1 MCGRGAGNKRAEA
14 VVTAPSAILHS
25 SSFFTLIKQYCTN
38 TMSLNTAKTP
48 QKEFTL
54 DLGQVDIRQRWQ
66 TRPPK
71 QFPSPWACE
80 WGFDEYGLWQ
90 CFQVKGI
97 KHKMRYIP
105 PGEFW
110 MGSPDDERER
120 RNNET
125 LHHVTLTE
133 GFWLGE
139 TTVTQALWLAVMGS
153 NPSGF
158 EEKRDEYLPVENVS
172 WFDCQGFMGKLK
184 SINSFFVFTFPTEAQ
199 WEYAC
204 RAGTKTPFNTGEILT
219 DKLANFQNSEHRT
232 VDVHR
237 YAANAWGLKQMHGN
251 VWEWCA
257 NSLYQY
263 PAEPQVDPVGGF
275 DIDYFAVRG
284 GSWYYLGSDCRSA
297 YRYDYDRYEHYNSIG
312 LRLAGF

>member
-1 MCGRGAGNKRAEA
+1 
-14 VVTAPSAILHS
+14 
-25 SSFFTLIKQYCTN
+25 
-38 TMSLNTAKTP
+38 MSLNTAKTP
-48 QKEFTL
+48 PKEFTL
-54 DLGQVDIRQRWQ
+54 DLGEVDIRQRWQ

-97 KHKMRYIP
+97 KYKMRYIP

-110 MGSPDDERER
+110 MGSPEDEPER
-120 RNNET
+120 QSNET

-139 TTVTQALWLAVMGS
+139 TTVTQALWLAVMGG

-158 EEKRDEYLPVENVS
+158 EEKEGEHLPVERVS
-172 WFDCQGFMGKLK
+172 WDDCQGFMDKLK
-184 SINSFFVFTFPTEAQ
+184 SMNSLLGFTFPTEAQ

-204 RAGTKTPFNTGEILT
+204 RAGAQTRFNTGEVLT
-219 DKLANFQNSEHRT
+219 EKLANFERNVRQT

-237 YAANAWGLKQMHGN
+237 YVANPWSLKQMHGN
-251 VWEWCA
+251 LWEWCA
-257 NSLYQY
+257 DSCRQY
-263 PAEPQVDPVGGF
+263 LAEPQVDPVGAT
-275 DIDYFAVRG
+275 DSEQRALRG
-284 GSWYYLGSDCRSA
+284 GSWFISGRLCRSA
-297 YRYDYDRYEHYNSIG
+297 CRNGHRRGARGYDIG

>member
-1 MCGRGAGNKRAEA
+1 MAQ
-14 VVTAPSAILHS
+14 TW
-25 SSFFTLIKQYCTN
+25 
-38 TMSLNTAKTP
+38 
-48 QKEFTL
+48 
-54 DLGQVDIRQRWQ
+54 DLGEVDIRQRWQ

-110 MGSPDDERER
+110 MGSPKDEPERDDDEI
-120 RNNET
+120 

-139 TTVTQALWLAVMGS
+139 TTVTQELWLAVMGN
-153 NPSGF
+153 NPSEFKASGG
-158 EEKRDEYLPVENVS
+158 EQLPVESVS
-172 WFDCQGFMGKLK
+172 WNDCQGFMGRLK
-184 SINSFFVFTFPTEAQ
+184 SMNSLFDFTFPTEAQ

-204 RAGTKTPFNTGEILT
+204 RAGTKTPFNTEEQLT
-219 DKLANFQNSEHRT
+219 SVQANYDGTLEYYGRVKLTPLQNIAQKDRQKT
-232 VDVHR
+232 VDVN
-237 YAANAWGLKQMHGN
+237 AFKVNAWGLKQMHGN
-251 VWEWCA
+251 VLEWCA
-257 NSLYQY
+257 DGCRQY
-263 PAEPQVDPVGGF
+263 LAEPQVDPVGAT
-275 DIDYFAVRG
+275 DSWQRALRG
-284 GSWYYLGSDCRSA
+284 GSWIFIGWHCRSA
-297 YRYDYDRYEHYNSIG
+297 CRHDYGRGDRFNYIG